1 MKSVLDE
8 EFKTYGRILDVD
20 VWEFMQ
26 EVENL
31 PVAPAG
37 QVLYEASVLSFEGTG
52 LFRTFQETVYGG
64 MPVEFGCCHGFNSK
78 LNGLEYHRDSEINI
92 AGTDMILMVGHRWDI
107 DYEYNS
113 YDTANV
119 EAFFVPKGTTVEI
132 YATTL
137 HYAPCGINGREFRS
151 GVVLPLG
158 TNGELKT
165 LPTAEGEAAML
176 FAVNKWLLV
185 HEECGVNGRV
195 GRLCGRNLALDDF
208 NLFEEGDLHV

>member
-8 EFKTYGRILDVD
+8 EFKAYGRVLDMD

-37 QVLYEASVLSFEGTG
+37 QVLYEASVLSFEGTD

-107 DYEYNS
+107 DYEHNL

-119 EAFFVPKGTTVEI
+119 EAFFFTKGTTV
-132 YATTL
+132 
-137 HYAPCGINGREFRS
+137 
-151 GVVLPLG
+151 
-158 TNGELKT
+158 
-165 LPTAEGEAAML
+165 
-176 FAVNKWLLV
+176 
-185 HEECGVNGRV
+185 
-195 GRLCGRNLALDDF
+195 
-208 NLFEEGDLHV
+208 